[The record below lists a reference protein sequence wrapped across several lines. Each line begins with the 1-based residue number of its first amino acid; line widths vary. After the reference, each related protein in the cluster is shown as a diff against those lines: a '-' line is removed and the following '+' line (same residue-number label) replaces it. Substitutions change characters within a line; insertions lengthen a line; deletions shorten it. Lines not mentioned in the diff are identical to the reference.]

1 MIALKH
7 KRSCRLVKLMKMT
20 LGKRYQTCRLC
31 LLSDAL
37 LKGLKEVLKL
47 ARLLFNIKQE
57 NTSIDGS
64 LSRICLLDGITYKR
78 FIIRK
83 IEFH

>member
-1 MIALKH
+1 MPNGRYITDSNILTFFMSSSIYVMDNIYAQKKQHTRYEGPTMIALKH

-37 LKGLKEVLKL
+37 LKGLKEVL
-47 ARLLFNIKQE
+47 
-57 NTSIDGS
+57 
-64 LSRICLLDGITYKR
+64 
-78 FIIRK
+78 
-83 IEFH
+83 